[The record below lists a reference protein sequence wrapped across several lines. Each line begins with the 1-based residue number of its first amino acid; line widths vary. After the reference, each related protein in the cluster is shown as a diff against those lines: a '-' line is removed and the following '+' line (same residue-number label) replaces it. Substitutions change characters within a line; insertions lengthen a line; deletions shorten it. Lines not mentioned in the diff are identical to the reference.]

1 MIHGLV
7 DYCYDIGISTY
18 INLNNS
24 NNNNNNNNNNNINNN
39 NDKNNNNK
47 DNDVCS
53 SLRIIFISS
62 LSVTFFL
69 VLLFCKLTWKW
80 NRLLALWDVMR

>member
-18 INLNNS
+18 INLNNNNNNNDNNNNS
-24 NNNNNNNNNNNINNN
+24 NNNNNNNNNNN
-39 NDKNNNNK
+39 KE
-47 DNDVCS
+47 NDVFS

-80 NRLLALWDVMR
+80 NRLLALCDVMR